1 MSNSQNMPA
10 PESSIRQQVL
20 TLLEHYQ
27 DTSKHEQIVRQ
38 LQALPRPP
46 VLLIMRELLTTSDLE
61 RLDTIIKVL
70 VVVDPHQAVD
80 LLLPLLHH
88 EEASLRWYVCGLLA
102 DYGDTRAVEP
112 LVEVL
117 LQDEEGDVR
126 YMAIIALEKVGDERA
141 LSALQYA
148 QQTDRGAD
156 YEGRRIDKA
165 SAEAIQAIEARQSL
179 P

>member
-1 MSNSQNMPA
+1 MSNSQNIPA
-10 PESSIRQQVL
+10 PKSSIRQQVL
-20 TLLEHYQ
+20 TLLEHYH

-38 LQALPRPP
+38 LQALPRQSL
-46 VLLIMRELLTTSDLE
+46 LLIMRELSTTSDME

-70 VVVDPHQAVD
+70 VAVDPHQAVD
-80 LLLPLLHH
+80 LFIPLLHH
-88 EEASLRWYVCGLLA
+88 EEASLRWYVCGVLA

-112 LVEVL
+112 LVGVL

-126 YMAIIALEKVGDERA
+126 YMAVIALEKVGDGRA

-165 SAEAIQAIEARQSL
+165 ATEAIQTIESRQSSS
-179 P
+179 

>member
-1 MSNSQNMPA
+1 MSNSKDMPA

-20 TLLEHYQ
+20 TLLGQYHN
-27 DTSKHEQIVRQ
+27 TSKHEQIVQQ
-38 LQALPRPP
+38 LQALPRQPL
-46 VLLIMRELLTTSDLE
+46 LLIMRELLTISDLE

-70 VVVDPHQAVD
+70 VEINPHQAVD
-80 LLLPLLHH
+80 LFIPLLHH
-88 EEASLRWYVCGLLA
+88 EEASLRWYICGLLA
-102 DYGDTRAVEP
+102 DYGDIRAVEP

-117 LQDEEGDVR
+117 LHDEEGDVR
-126 YMAIIALEKVGDERA
+126 YMAVIALEKVGDGRA

-148 QQTDRGAD
+148 QQADRGAD

-165 SAEAIQAIEARQSL
+165 ATEALQAIELRQSS